1 MQALLGAAPLSIR
14 LLPSTRLRPATGGS
28 IEHAGEDRSATLL
41 AFDQMVT
48 TWRWSVRGRLL
59 IRAADPKRKFAQR
72 THAPRA
78 EGCGRRAD
86 PGGGPIREGG
96 VSAQPTHWAWA
107 ARRGGPAADV
117 DAWWWR
123 YGRVARCL
131 VPRTEPQMRA
141 TNPCTPSGPM
151 RIERDRRCRT
161 RRIGTGRSAGARQ
174 VAETLRRSLGRG
186 RMARSLSSGGQTRG
200 SAQRGHAPRDGGGAR
215 GWRRWCGWPDRRAGL
230 AQWRGPR

>member
-48 TWRWSVRGRLL
+48 TWRWSARGRLL

-107 ARRGGPAADV
+107 ARRGARG
-117 DAWWWR
+117 
-123 YGRVARCL
+123 GRRCL
-131 VPRTEPQMRA
+131 VVEIRPRRSVPRAADGTADARNEPMHPERA
-141 TNPCTPSGPM
+141 NADRARSPM
-151 RIERDRRCRT
+151 QDPQDWHRAERRRGRWQRRCA
-161 RRIGTGRSAGARQ
+161 GRWDAA
-174 VAETLRRSLGRG
+174 
-186 RMARSLSSGGQTRG
+186 
-200 SAQRGHAPRDGGGAR
+200 
-215 GWRRWCGWPDRRAGL
+215 GWPDPSRPVARHVEARNEAMHPETVVVHGAGVGGADGQIDGRDL
-230 AQWRGPR
+230 MRLRGLR